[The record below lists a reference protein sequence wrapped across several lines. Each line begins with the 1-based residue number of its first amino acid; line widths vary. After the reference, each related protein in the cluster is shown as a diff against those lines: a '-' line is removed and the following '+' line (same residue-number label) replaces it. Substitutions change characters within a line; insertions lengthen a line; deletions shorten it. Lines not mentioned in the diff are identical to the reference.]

1 MFKVFL
7 LFFLRF
13 ISHSFL
19 FFVFP
24 SMKRVF
30 LAFLVHKTVCNLPSK
45 DFHMQTA
52 RRGGEGECTGGI
64 PFDFV
69 FVSWLMRYNFH
80 AVKKAFSVCYYKKKN
95 NNNNMRKN
103 NYNLCALF
111 YTSLPPPLSPVHS
124 SVCRYLFSLHGGV
137 RLDFCLLQ
145 FGCQKSTDR
154 HLLFYSSCRCC
165 SCCCC
170 CCFCCAKRNYTLMNC
185 LISCSQ

>member
-45 DFHMQTA
+45 DFHMQTVRGEGRGSA
-52 RRGGEGECTGGI
+52 GGEFPSTLSSCRDWCVI
-64 PFDFV
+64 IFM
-69 FVSWLMRYNFH
+69 LL
-80 AVKKAFSVCYYKKKN
+80 KKHFQCVIIKK
-95 NNNNMRKN
+95 RTTTWGRTTTT
-103 NYNLCALF
+103 CVPSSTPLF
-111 YTSLPPPLSPVHS
+111 PPPLSPVHS

-154 HLLFYSSCRCC
+154 HLLFYTSCRCC
-165 SCCCC
+165 SCCC

>member
-24 SMKRVF
+24 SMKWVF

-52 RRGGEGECTGGI
+52 RRGRGLRGI

-103 NYNLCALF
+103 NYNLCAFF
-111 YTSLPPPLSPVHS
+111 YTSLPPSPFPCPL
-124 SVCRYLFSLHGGV
+124 
-137 RLDFCLLQ
+137 FCLSLSVFFARRGPPWLLSAAIWMSKINGQ
-145 FGCQKSTDR
+145 TFTFLFFLS
-154 HLLFYSSCRCC
+154 LLFLLLLLLLLC
-165 SCCCC
+165 
-170 CCFCCAKRNYTLMNC
+170 
-185 LISCSQ
+185 